1 VRLLTRKILPINK
14 DSQDCDWG
22 RRYKKLTSSAD
33 QQEPPPPP
41 RTPSSI
47 LDLDRIIGKNV
58 RTVDYQNVGKV
69 IDVVENE
76 DAIIISSEG
85 AHSTYNYGIPKNL
98 IQGFDG
104 PDLMLSI
111 ARTKLADY
119 EVNDIKDYAAQLK
132 SIKTEQKEGRE
143 EQEIIVPV
151 VEEKLRISKKVIT
164 DEVTII
170 KEPVIE
176 TKIIE
181 FPLMHEEIVIE
192 KRPATPTP
200 ASAAEEG
207 DTAVLDKPSSKN
219 TRTQIRIPLIHEV
232 VKIKKEPYVKEEI
245 VISKKPRTETKTV
258 TDFVISE
265 KVDTSNN
272 TVTQSF

>member
-1 VRLLTRKILPINK
+1 
-14 DSQDCDWG
+14 
-22 RRYKKLTSSAD
+22 LTSSSD

-41 RTPSSI
+41 TPSSI

-58 RTVDYQNVGKV
+58 KTVDYQDVGKV
-69 IDVVENE
+69 VTTLENE

-85 AHSTYNYGIPKNL
+85 PHATYNYRVPKNRV
-98 IQGFDG
+98 QGFDG

-111 ARTKLADY
+111 ARTELADY
-119 EVNDIKDYAAQLK
+119 EINDIKDYAAQLR

-151 VEEKLRISKKVIT
+151 FEEKLHVSKKVIT

-181 FPLMHEEIVIE
+181 VPLMHEEIVIE
-192 KRPATPTP
+192 KRPAT
-200 ASAAEEG
+200 SAEEG
-207 DTAVLDKPSSKN
+207 NTNRFEDPPPRN
-219 TRTQIRIPLIHEV
+219 TRTQIRVPLIHEV
-232 VKIKKEPYVKEEI
+232 AKIKKEPYVKEQI
-245 VISKKPRTETKTV
+245 VIGKKPRTETKSLSEFV
-258 TDFVISE
+258 TKE
-265 KVDTSNN
+265 KVDTSSKNNN
-272 TVTQSF
+272 TIA